1 MTVSVGDNEW
11 IAVADW
17 VYKNWDIVGGLS
29 FLPRDNH
36 VYQLAPYETI
46 DEKTYTELS
55 RRLAHIDYSKI
66 ITYEKTDELDVK
78 KELAC
83 VGNVCEIAL

>member
-1 MTVSVGDNEW
+1 M
-11 IAVADW
+11 
-17 VYKNWDIVGGLS
+17 S

-36 VYQLAPYETI
+36 IYQLAPYETI
-46 DEKTYTELS
+46 DESKYLEFSL
-55 RRLAHIDYSKI
+55 RFAHIDYSKI

-83 VGNVCEIAL
+83 VAGSCEI